1 MRFHPDEYFEMDVF
15 PIPKGVELYDGC
27 VYYIDYG
34 DGQPLVESYNRFSSD
49 KYDMYQPEDTWE
61 ETLKYYNQLYKKQ
74 IGNAPNWKEKFNR
87 LFN

>member
-1 MRFHPDEYFEMDVF
+1 MIKIVKRGFEMRFHPDEYFEMDVF

-27 VYYIDYG
+27 VYY
-34 DGQPLVESYNRFSSD
+34 
-49 KYDMYQPEDTWE
+49 
-61 ETLKYYNQLYKKQ
+61 NQLYKKQ